1 MLSKERKVVVVLST
15 IVMGFLLYLG
25 GSPRGVY
32 LYLVIIPFYIL
43 TIIYIS
49 RKSVSREKIGLA
61 VSNCLE
67 ETDFN
72 VIDKVEQLR
81 VYFTD
86 TADVISYLST
96 VDSRILAYVFDKN
109 NSELSNRDFLTGAVK
124 CLSIFK
130 GYRGYCYFSI
140 DIHQLSMSERVTTL
154 LSTLYMVSKQI
165 DTGCNTIYIT
175 SKHIGDKITIDVSN
189 QSKNDE
195 FEDPFYDKL
204 MSIFSVNNSTL
215 IHKIV

>member
-1 MLSKERKVVVVLST
+1 MLTKEKKVVVVLST
-15 IVMGFLLYLG
+15 IAVGFLLYFGEL
-25 GSPRGVY
+25 SRGVY

-43 TIIYIS
+43 TIVYIS
-49 RKSVSREKIGLA
+49 RKSISKEKIGLA
-61 VSNCLE
+61 ISNCLE

-109 NSELSNRDFLTGAVK
+109 NSELTNSDFLKGAVN

-140 DIHQLSMSERVTTL
+140 DIHLLSMSERITTL

-175 SKHIGDKITIDVSN
+175 SKQIGDKITIDVSS
-189 QSKNDE
+189 QSKNNE
-195 FEDPFYDKL
+195 FVDPFYDKL
-204 MSIFSVNNSTL
+204 MSIFSENDSKL
-215 IHKIV
+215 IHKTV